1 MIEIIDSQFVTS
13 APNVAAAPENEY
25 LNEVVF
31 MARSN
36 VGKSSLLNALSNRK
50 SLAKVSATPG
60 KTRLI
65 NFFDVTL
72 LDRDTDEKL
81 EAKFVDLPG
90 FGYAKVSKSIKSDW
104 EKNLTDFV
112 AQRKQIKIFLH
123 LIDSRHPDLEID
135 YSVSEYLDQ
144 VCREDQ
150 VIVRVFTKIDKLNQK
165 EQGKLLRDF
174 PGAILVS
181 SSKKRGIHKLVSI
194 IYNTLHDDMEN
205 IDLIEANNE
214 I

>member
-1 MIEIIDSQFVTS
+1 MIEIINSTFVTS
-13 APNVAAAPENEY
+13 APNVQAAPENEY

-50 SLAKVSATPG
+50 SLAKVSSTPG

-72 LDRDTDEKL
+72 LDRDSDERM

-123 LIDSRHPDLEID
+123 LIDCRHPNLEID
-135 YSVSEYLDQ
+135 QSVADYLDQ

-165 EQGKLLRDF
+165 EQGKLLRDY

-181 SSKKRGIHKLVSI
+181 SSKKRGMHKLISI
-194 IYNTLHDDMEN
+194 IYNTLNEGLDDN
-205 IDLIEANNE
+205 
-214 I
+214 

>member
-1 MIEIIDSQFVTS
+1 MIEIINSAFVTS
-13 APNVAAAPENEY
+13 APNVQAAPENEY

-36 VGKSSLLNALSNRK
+36 VGKSSLLNALTNRK
-50 SLAKVSATPG
+50 SLAKVSSTPG

-72 LDRDTDEKL
+72 INRDNGERL

-104 EKNLTDFV
+104 EKNLTDFI

-123 LIDSRHPDLEID
+123 LIDCRHPGLDID
-135 YSVSEYLDQ
+135 QSVANYLDQ

-150 VIVRVFTKIDKLNQK
+150 VIIRVFTKIDKLNQK
-165 EQGKLLRDF
+165 EQGRLLRDY

-181 SSKKRGIHKLVSI
+181 SAKKRGTSKLISI
-194 IYNTLHDDMEN
+194 IHSVLHED
-205 IDLIEANNE
+205 IEEFIEDHNE
-214 I
+214 S